1 MSLADLIELDHYT
14 LKCYIS
20 ALTIKKFELLVKQ
33 CPDLNIQT
41 VWGFTFLHVL
51 CMINDK
57 NSKSLPKMKL
67 LIDHGA
73 NPNIKNLNDDSPLHI
88 LCEWSNIRKT
98 TLSQIKLLI
107 NAGADVNSVNNCGQS
122 PLCIACNYY
131 NITLDTYQFK
141 TNYQYY
147 NILLMLLNCSSLR
160 IPTSELI
167 YDRLRSFK
175 STITYLRLLR
185 LYDDAPNS
193 RLSIL
198 HDATESRVSKLHDAI
213 DRALDRSW
221 LYSPRCIFIT
231 AVLGLG
237 EAESQASPFIMD
249 LRQKALLCVS

>member
-1 MSLADLIELDHYT
+1 MSLSDLIELDHYT

-107 NAGADVNSVNNCGQS
+107 NTGADVNSVNNCGQS

-131 NITLDTYQFK
+131 NVTLDTYQFK

-160 IPTSELI
+160 IPTSGLI
-167 YDRLRSFK
+167 YDKLHSFRA
-175 STITYLRLLR
+175 TITYSR
-185 LYDDAPNS
+185 LYK
-193 RLSIL
+193 LY
-198 HDATESRVSKLHDAI
+198 DATESTVLKLHDAI

-237 EAESQASPFIMD
+237 EAESQASPFIMG

>member
-33 CPDLNIQT
+33 CADLNIQT

-51 CMINDK
+51 CMTNDK

-122 PLCIACNYY
+122 PLCIACN
-131 NITLDTYQFK
+131 DYQTK
-141 TNYQYY
+141 KNYKYY

-160 IPTSELI
+160 IPISGHI
-167 YDRLRSFK
+167 YDRLRSFRA
-175 STITYLRLLR
+175 TITY
-185 LYDDAPNS
+185 S
-193 RLSIL
+193 RLSRL
-198 HDATESRVSKLHDAI
+198 HDAIDSRLLILHDAI

-221 LYSPRCIFIT
+221 ITSARCIFIT

-237 EAESQASPFIMD
+237 EAESQASPFIMG